1 MQILGLHILTNKELN
16 RRLQDAQD
24 AGAIAVLKDEC
35 RPRDNDELH
44 FWIHNALVGS
54 NAAGRRKAQRK
65 VEQHHKMITEVVNA
79 RRTANSRA
87 G

>member
-35 RPRDNDELH
+35 RVTDIDELH
-44 FWIHNALVGS
+44 WWIHKGFVGS
-54 NAAGRRKAQRK
+54 NAAGRRKARRGFDRK
-65 VEQHHKMITEVVNA
+65 HKMITEVVNA